1 MGGRRGDMSWAVE
14 VTTVGSEEWVGNQI
28 TYDTEAE
35 ARQAA
40 SDLFRRWMAVGLWR
54 VVEVD
59 A

>member
-1 MGGRRGDMSWAVE
+1 MSWAVE